1 VELQFDFWILL
12 RPILVVGLVKVAAR
26 FFSLGLL
33 VRRHFYSSSVFNLAQ
48 APFKRPP
55 HSNVVFHQTVNRR
68 ISQSDILTFRDVE
81 LPDVKGVPEEKTL
94 VIWNSRL
101 QNYWK
106 ASPTIL
112 KKMLPR
118 SMDIERYSNWWKLKS
133 TSKHD
138 SLNQILELQSHNFP
152 KELIGDLR
160 RGQRSSKKMQWN
172 RDSGLEKLDMFEKFE
187 KGFEDQD
194 KEGKEKKGDGEED
207 NREEEPGEL
216 SDESY
221 SDDGDYNEFSMKFSM
236 LIHMISAFVIPF

>member
-1 VELQFDFWILL
+1 
-12 RPILVVGLVKVAAR
+12 
-26 FFSLGLL
+26 
-33 VRRHFYSSSVFNLAQ
+33 
-48 APFKRPP
+48 
-55 HSNVVFHQTVNRR
+55 
-68 ISQSDILTFRDVE
+68 
-81 LPDVKGVPEEKTL
+81 
-94 VIWNSRL
+94 
-101 QNYWK
+101 
-106 ASPTIL
+106 
-112 KKMLPR
+112 
-118 SMDIERYSNWWKLKS
+118 MDIERYSNWWKLKS